1 MRQLGAIAVIIR
13 TGVDTAGV
21 RGGPIRRSFVA
32 RAPRRA
38 ASTLVSPLAC
48 VYMTPRTSIET
59 SLDAARTSAYATR
72 RARYS
77 CEVQRF
83 VWGFLLCSGFTTAQ
97 PAIGQNGVVN
107 RASLIPPTLAGGAL
121 ARGAA
126 ITIHGVRFGNAP
138 VVALRSG
145 AVTVPLRVLAS
156 EPEKIDAVVPEN
168 APLGIAALVVGQ
180 SKPFPVEVAASNP
193 GIFAR
198 NHSPV
203 GCYVPVYIKV
213 TPVRASNVVT
223 MAIASGSG
231 SCANGPIPLLDARRI
246 GVAVITRANMLRDN
260 LETTNDETIALFS
273 AKDDGPA
280 LSPLLLLP
288 PPGSCTA
295 YTSSFQATAVM
306 PDSVAS
312 ALIAELPGDGLSA
325 GSQLTISRGNER
337 RTVPGDRGSAGYYRA
352 RLGTSRPKTRAAY
365 PLFLEP
371 GDLVLSA
378 PGGMDVG
385 AFRVSFEATAPFE
398 WLGRAELTVVDRG
411 RPLPLRWAGQAK
423 DQWTILLATNVDQ
436 ITTAIGTCLCTAPV
450 NSDHF
455 EIPAALL
462 ANIPASMEIRG
473 IPYDQLFVASIPAKT
488 ARPIQAP
495 GLGAGAVMSIY
506 AKGRF
511 VQYH

>member
-1 MRQLGAIAVIIR
+1 M
-13 TGVDTAGV
+13 
-21 RGGPIRRSFVA
+21 
-32 RAPRRA
+32 
-38 ASTLVSPLAC
+38 
-48 VYMTPRTSIET
+48 
-59 SLDAARTSAYATR
+59 
-72 RARYS
+72 
-77 CEVQRF
+77 
-83 VWGFLLCSGFTTAQ
+83 
-97 PAIGQNGVVN
+97 VN

-138 VVALRSG
+138 VVLLRNG
-145 AVTVPLRVLAS
+145 GVTVPLRVLAS

-168 APLGIAALVVGQ
+168 APLGAATLVVGQ
-180 SKPFPVEVAASNP
+180 SKPFPVEIAASNP

-198 NHSPV
+198 NNRGWGPGQIENAKGLPNSPALPAHPGQRVSMRISGLGKGVPATVIVGNRAATAALTRDLAATGEQELAFTIPADAPV

-352 RLGTSRPKTRAAY
+352 RLGTPRPKTRAAY